1 MNIEFWPMLVAAV
14 LLGISCGAQSFMV
27 VHRRMA
33 FMGHGASH
41 GMIAGV
47 GLALFLHWPVFPVA
61 LLTALIFS
69 IAVGLLPKRD
79 DISSDSAI
87 GILLAAAVAFGLLLS
102 GVHDQM
108 HSHDDCGGGH
118 LEEFLVGSLD
128 QVFLGD
134 VYFLAALAL
143 VVVLALVFYWEELLL
158 FLFDPEGARI
168 AGLPV
173 KLLHLGSLSVL
184 AVTIALAMKIAGVLL
199 VGALLVIPGATAGL
213 MSQRASTVVTMS
225 VLMGAFT
232 SLVGAVIAVNYGLSP
247 GPIIVL
253 LLFALFLVARV
264 FAKSQ

>member
-1 MNIEFWPMLVAAV
+1 MITEFWPMLIAGV
-14 LLGISCGAQSFMV
+14 LLGISCGAQSFVV

-47 GLALFLHWPVFPVA
+47 GLALYLHWPVFPVA

-87 GILLAAAVAFGLLLS
+87 GILLSAAVAFGLLLS
-102 GVHDQM
+102 GIHDQV
-108 HSHDDCGGGH
+108 HDDCGGGH

-128 QVFLGD
+128 QVFVGD

-143 VVVLALVFYWEELLL
+143 FVILALVFYWDKLLL

-173 KLLHLGSLSVL
+173 KILHLGSLSVL
-184 AVTIALAMKIAGVLL
+184 AITIALAMKIAGVLL

-213 MSQRASTVVTMS
+213 MSQRASSVVTYS
-225 VLMGAFT
+225 ISMGAVASLFG
-232 SLVGAVIAVNYGLSP
+232 SLVAVNYGLSP

-253 LLFALFLVARV
+253 ILFGMFLIARV